1 MPSWR
6 FRILKRLVLIALAAL
21 LAAQIS
27 NSWYT
32 GVLVFTDS
40 CAIFLPICWLQC
52 GFALQ
57 AGESRFVHRLP
68 RALRPD
74 SAALPNRRS
83 ACLFPVPLC
92 GPAAGDLFP
101 CPPQAGWG
109 QWIRILLSANADSS
123 QTAPRRKP
131 RRCLCLFSVTPGASA
146 AGSNPPL
153 PGCRPPDRRRYT
165 ATSGRCSKSPASH
178 CTPPA
183 RRATA

>member
-1 MPSWR
+1 MRGLSFRPGGGFIMPSWR

-21 LAAQIS
+21 LAA
-27 NSWYT
+27 
-32 GVLVFTDS
+32 VRL
-40 CAIFLPICWLQC
+40 
-52 GFALQ
+52 ALQ

-109 QWIRILLSANADSS
+109 QRIRILLSANADSS
-123 QTAPRRKP
+123 QTAPWLSP